1 MSDGPYKEKYRRD
14 MIAWS
19 EEVRRDDY
27 GAFCREAMKK
37 GILIYPLSF
46 FLNCEVNINIHYLF
60 NRKKNS
66 TKTDLYCERYPE
78 KNRRYV
84 VP

>member
-27 GAFCREAMKK
+27 GAFCREAMRK
-37 GILIYPLSF
+37 GIFIFLLSY
-46 FLNCEVNINIHYLF
+46 FLNSVDINIHMLLI
-60 NRKKNS
+60 NRIKNS
-66 TKTDLYCERYPE
+66 TETDLYCERYPE